1 VYQRLLED
9 ASLLEALLKIDE
21 DLAAQVRE
29 AGCEWCGGDLHSADY
44 LRKSRGPWVLG
55 DEQLRRF
62 SLCCA
67 VEGCRRRATPP
78 SVRFLGRKVY
88 LGAVVVLATALRHGP
103 TPTRLARIREL
114 WGVGV
119 RTLMR
124 WREWWSGAFGHSA
137 FWRAARARFATPVAA
152 DHLPLSLVEA
162 FGVAEGGRERLVD
175 LLKWLSP
182 LSRRKGLLV
191 SLVEGR

>member
-1 VYQRLLED
+1 MYQRLLED

-21 DLAAQVRE
+21 DLAARVRE
-29 AGCEWCGGDLHSADY
+29 AGCGGCGGALHTADY
-44 LRKSRGPWVLG
+44 QRKPRGPWVGG

-67 VEGCRRRATPP
+67 VEGCRRRAMPP
-78 SVRFLGRKVY
+78 SVRFLGRKVH

-103 TPTRLARIREL
+103 TPTRLARIRQL

-124 WREWWSGAFGHSA
+124 WRKWWTGAFGHSP
-137 FWRAARARFATPVAA
+137 FWQAGRARFAAPIAV
-152 DHLPLSLVEA
+152 DRLPLSLVEG
-162 FGVAEGGRERLVD
+162 FGVAEGGRERMVH

-182 LSRRKGLLV
+182 LSTRQGLA
-191 SLVEGR
+191 GQAR